1 MFPQVQTSV
10 ATFPFTISLLSE
22 VSSAP
27 PPQLSDTCGSHSSLT
42 CQSCSPHGC
51 PTISNLQV
59 QHQTHHILLPLL
71 HLPKAPGFHLPVTK
85 AWKFR
90 HPELL
95 ILQCLSSHQIHRSFF
110 LRISC
115 SIFPNAFPTLSPLV
129 KLSSYGRSSCQ
140 SALYSCTLPFDQLQ
154 DVSLDD
160 QPHPHSRILCSPHC
174 LNEAHRPPLGVQGL
188 QRPILYFQPCLLNIF
203 LCNFLCLE
211 YPFALNLIHPSDDS
225 LPWGFF
231 QPTIRSCFTW
241 DSWATGNS
249 LRNTQGYLLALLKGN
264 LWGELPTEST
274 VALLLTNIYFFLPL
288 S

>member
-110 LRISC
+110 LSISC

-140 SALYSCTLPFDQLQ
+140 SALSSCTLPFDQLQ

-160 QPHPHSRILCSPHC
+160 QPHKD
-174 LNEAHRPPLGVQGL
+174 PLQ
-188 QRPILYFQPCLLNIF
+188 
-203 LCNFLCLE
+203 
-211 YPFALNLIHPSDDS
+211 SS
-225 LPWGFF
+225 LPE
-231 QPTIRSCFTW
+231 RSPQASTRCPRTSKTYSIFPALSSEHFLVQFSLPGISICSKSYPSFRW
-241 DSWATGNS
+241 FSS
-249 LRNTQGYLLALLKGN
+249 LRVFPAHNKKLFYLGQ
-264 LWGELPTEST
+264 
-274 VALLLTNIYFFLPL
+274 L
-288 S
+288 SYRQ